1 MADAPPRR
9 ALHLCVDINVWVAF
23 LMAAQAG
30 RTGTSAQRIVAAARD
45 MKLADRPIQLVMSL
59 EMADTL
65 ERVLTRVGFSAAR
78 AHDFANAAIDL
89 VRAGPDRLDPHLLV
103 SGRDQLA
110 MHDREDAG
118 VLALAIAAKVDL
130 LVTDNLKDF
139 RTKDGETIKTRVV
152 NSRSAKRQLFSV
164 IHERTDGVSIVVAH
178 PIDAAD
184 WLRDGRE
191 ISAAMVR
198 KQYHG

>member
-1 MADAPPRR
+1 MADAPSWR
-9 ALHLCVDINVWVAF
+9 ALRLCIDINVWVAF
-23 LMAAQAG
+23 LMATQAG
-30 RTGTSAQRIVAAARD
+30 RTDTSAQKIVAITRD
-45 MKLADRPIQLVMSL
+45 MTIGDRPVQLVLSL

-65 ERVLTRVGFSAAR
+65 ERVLTRVGFTASR
-78 AHDFANAAIDL
+78 AHDFTSAAVDL
-89 VRAGPDRLDPHLLV
+89 MRAGPDRLDPHLLV

-139 RTKDGETIKTRVV
+139 QTKDGKTVKTRVV
-152 NSRSAKRQLFSV
+152 RSRIAKRQLFCV
-164 IHERTDGVSIVVAH
+164 IHERKDGVSIVVAH

-184 WLRDGRE
+184 WLRDGRD

-198 KQYHG
+198 KQYRG

>member
-78 AHDFANAAIDL
+78 AHDFANAAIC
-89 VRAGPDRLDPHLLV
+89 LLYT
-103 SGRDQLA
+103 SPSPRD
-110 MHDREDAG
+110 
-118 VLALAIAAKVDL
+118 
-130 LVTDNLKDF
+130 
-139 RTKDGETIKTRVV
+139 
-152 NSRSAKRQLFSV
+152 S
-164 IHERTDGVSIVVAH
+164 
-178 PIDAAD
+178 
-184 WLRDGRE
+184 
-191 ISAAMVR
+191 
-198 KQYHG
+198 